1 MLRSDAA
8 AEAAPQPDPGTPA
21 EVPAKTLGRCN
32 PPALPIGGG
41 SPDGA
46 VTSPSSKTGSFSHSF
61 TVHMIRDF
69 FCPLDH
75 RDGG

>member
-8 AEAAPQPDPGTPA
+8 AESAPQPGPKTPA
-21 EVPAKTLGRCN
+21 EIPPKTLGRHN

-41 SPDGA
+41 SPERA
-46 VTSPSSKTGSFSHSF
+46 VISPSSKTGSFSHSF

-69 FCPLDH
+69 FLSS
-75 RDGG
+75 